1 MKPKILVVD
10 DDNSVRESLR
20 KLLAAH
26 GYEVLT
32 AHDSA
37 EALQHFESQKIDLVV
52 LDVQLGAVDGWE
64 TFQRMTVTNAFVPTV
79 VITGEFGQRERA
91 LTAGVEALIEKPMDV
106 PTFLEIIRALLAE
119 TREERLKRVC
129 EGRDF
134 RYVGRSREAFRRD
147 LERRCSTPLNM
158 SWFER
163 FKLVTTM
170 ENN

>member
-1 MKPKILVVD
+1 MKPRILVVD

-20 KLLAAH
+20 KLLEAER
-26 GYEVLT
+26 YDVLT
-32 AHDSA
+32 ARDSA
-37 EALQHFESQKIDLVV
+37 EALEYFESNAIDLVV
-52 LDVQLGAVDGWE
+52 LDINLGAVDGWE

-106 PTFLEIIRALLAE
+106 PTFLEIIRTLLAE

-129 EGRDF
+129 EGKEF
-134 RYVGRSREAFRRD
+134 RYVGRGNEAFRRD

-158 SWFER
+158 SWFDR
-163 FKLVTTM
+163 LQLVTTT

>member
-10 DDNSVRESLR
+10 DDNAVRESLR
-20 KLLAAH
+20 KLLAAQ
-26 GYEVLT
+26 GYDVLT

-37 EALQHFESQKIDLVV
+37 EALQHFESQTINLVV
-52 LDVQLGAVDGWE
+52 LDINLGAVDGWK

-91 LTAGVEALIEKPMDV
+91 LTAGVEALVEKPMDV
-106 PTFLEIIRALLAE
+106 PTFLEIIRKLLAE

-134 RYVGRSREAFRRD
+134 RHVGRSNEAFRRD
-147 LERRCSTPLNM
+147 LERRYSTPLNM
-158 SWFER
+158 SWFEQLQ
-163 FKLVTTM
+163 LVTTT
-170 ENN
+170 EKN